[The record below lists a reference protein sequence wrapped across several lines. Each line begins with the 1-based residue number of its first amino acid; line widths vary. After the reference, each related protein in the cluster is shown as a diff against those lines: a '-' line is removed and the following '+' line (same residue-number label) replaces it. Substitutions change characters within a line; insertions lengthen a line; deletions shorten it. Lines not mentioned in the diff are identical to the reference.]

1 MCTSTCCTLII
12 AQYTVYMCIS
22 VHVHVIFSTMYV
34 KHMYYTNTLHV
45 HVHVLYGHSIQVP
58 SRQVSS
64 SSSSSSS
71 SSDDEEESGS
81 EDSASRSPSPF
92 RQPAPPPPSSVV
104 SAPSHSKHHP
114 TLVRVQMQRVQMQHH
129 CSQHQLHRAHTPSSV
144 DEEEQEEEEEEEE
157 EEEDDEDTRAVTP
170 ASSESG
176 STLGSGGGLKLTISK
191 AVLKQASLSQ
201 HKTSTSVAA
210 SPAVTLSKT
219 LFVGPAGSDSEA
231 GGRGGRRGSKGSKR
245 GTCNYTFLNVHI
257 LHRRSKLC
265 NIFAGRG
272 GGGKRGRKGSMSS
285 KPAAASSLSVK
296 SSQPKKVKRKD
307 IAGAAKK
314 SSSKPTP
321 KMYV

>member
-1 MCTSTCCTLII
+1 MLNTCII
-12 AQYTVYMCIS
+12 LTPYMY
-22 VHVHVIFSTMYV
+22 MY
-34 KHMYYTNTLHV
+34 M
-45 HVHVLYGHSIQVP
+45 HVLYGRSIQVP

-92 RQPAPPPPSSVV
+92 RQPVPPPPSSVV

-129 CSQHQLHRAHTPSSV
+129 RSQYQLHRAHTPSSV
-144 DEEEQEEEEEEEE
+144 DEEEQEEEEKEEEE
-157 EEEDDEDTRAVTP
+157 DDDEDTRALTP

-245 GTCNYTFLNVHI
+245 GTCNYTFLNLHI
-257 LHRRSKLC
+257 LHRRSKLG
-265 NIFAGRG
+265 NVFVGRG

-285 KPAAASSLSVK
+285 KQAAASSVSVK

-321 KMYV
+321 KM

>member
-1 MCTSTCCTLII
+1 M
-12 AQYTVYMCIS
+12 
-22 VHVHVIFSTMYV
+22 
-34 KHMYYTNTLHV
+34 
-45 HVHVLYGHSIQVP
+45 
-58 SRQVSS
+58 
-64 SSSSSSS
+64 
-71 SSDDEEESGS
+71 
-81 EDSASRSPSPF
+81 
-92 RQPAPPPPSSVV
+92 
-104 SAPSHSKHHP
+104 
-114 TLVRVQMQRVQMQHH
+114 
-129 CSQHQLHRAHTPSSV
+129 
-144 DEEEQEEEEEEEE
+144 
-157 EEEDDEDTRAVTP
+157 
-170 ASSESG
+170 
-176 STLGSGGGLKLTISK
+176 KLTISK

-265 NIFAGRG
+265 NVFVGRG

-285 KPAAASSLSVK
+285 KPVASSLSVK

-314 SSSKPTP
+314 SSSKQTP
-321 KMYV
+321 KM